1 MFIGFFVRRF
11 VTVLLCAGSF
21 WLGIKT
27 DAIFASGGTPAGSTP
42 AETLCPEA
50 QDGN

>member
-1 MFIGFFVRRF
+1 MFIGFFLRRM

-27 DAIFASGGTPAGSTP
+27 DAMFASGGTPAGSAAAP
-42 AETLCPEA
+42 NLCPEVPN
-50 QDGN
+50 GN